1 MITSKFINDTTYHI
15 CNNMIKLTFPTL
27 VLSALVFVSC
37 AKKEPTG
44 FLTEEEARANIEEI
58 LQNIHEP
65 EIPHDTINMIEYS
78 GITPDTEGTVDFHHY
93 IKKALDELSNNGGG
107 WLYFPNSRPLSSW
120 LRYTETYRI
129 EGPVHLQS
137 NMGIIIDRSVRL
149 FFPFDPEK
157 YLVDGQG
164 VLTRYEG
171 TTIYSFSPLIRAF
184 DAENIAIV
192 SRGTT
197 GDMPEIDG
205 DGEKWQRWM
214 WEGEKERQRNGMKAS
229 YQLLKDINN
238 QDVPIRERVYTD
250 PENDYFRPEMMEFFL
265 CKNVLV
271 DGIKISD
278 SPFWCIKPVFSQ
290 SCIFRN
296 LAFDAF
302 AVNNDGVDPESSKNV
317 LIENIMFGNHDDNIA
332 IKAGRDK
339 EGRDGALVTGT
350 ELENIESEYITNNRI
365 TGPTENVVIRNNHF
379 YGHYAICIGSEMSG
393 GVRNV
398 YAVDNYSVKEVN
410 MGFFIKSSRLRGGT
424 VENIYVNG
432 LKLNHVK
439 NEVLSI
445 VPNYDKADESPYPP
459 TIRNVQIENV
469 RSQSSGRGILIHG
482 WYDEPV
488 RNVFLKDINL
498 SGVNQNPMQ
507 IEQSKNIVLKDVSV
521 NDSIYHETID
531 HMDKGEAPPEKI

>member
-1 MITSKFINDTTYHI
+1 
-15 CNNMIKLTFPTL
+15 
-27 VLSALVFVSC
+27 
-37 AKKEPTG
+37 
-44 FLTEEEARANIEEI
+44 
-58 LQNIHEP
+58 
-65 EIPHDTINMIEYS
+65 
-78 GITPDTEGTVDFHHY
+78 
-93 IKKALDELSNNGGG
+93 
-107 WLYFPNSRPLSSW
+107 
-120 LRYTETYRI
+120 
-129 EGPVHLQS
+129 
-137 NMGIIIDRSVRL
+137 
-149 FFPFDPEK
+149 
-157 YLVDGQG
+157 
-164 VLTRYEG
+164 
-171 TTIYSFSPLIRAF
+171 
-184 DAENIAIV
+184 
-192 SRGTT
+192 
-197 GDMPEIDG
+197 
-205 DGEKWQRWM
+205 
-214 WEGEKERQRNGMKAS
+214 
-229 YQLLKDINN
+229 
-238 QDVPIRERVYTD
+238 
-250 PENDYFRPEMMEFFL
+250 
-265 CKNVLV
+265 
-271 DGIKISD
+271 
-278 SPFWCIKPVFSQ
+278 
-290 SCIFRN
+290 
-296 LAFDAF
+296 
-302 AVNNDGVDPESSKNV
+302 
-317 LIENIMFGNHDDNIA
+317 MFGNHDDNIA